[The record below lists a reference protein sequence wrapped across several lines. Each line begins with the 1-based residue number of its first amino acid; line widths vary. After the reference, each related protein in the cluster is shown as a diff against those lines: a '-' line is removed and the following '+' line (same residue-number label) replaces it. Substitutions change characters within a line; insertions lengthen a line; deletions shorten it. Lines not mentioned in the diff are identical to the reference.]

1 LKNDN
6 LTIGGKNQVN
16 DHVALDLFVSRVFS
30 VRRCGLRNDSDWLSI
45 NLFLTAS
52 AIEIRYGE
60 SVTPSVASTSK
71 IYCLSCHT
79 EVSYANLNGS
89 GWLI

>member
-6 LTIGGKNQVN
+6 STIGGKNQVN
-16 DHVALDLFVSRVFS
+16 DHVALDLFVSRIFS
-30 VRRCGLRNDSDWLSI
+30 VRRCGLRNDSDWLSIRLSI

-71 IYCLSCHT
+71 TYC
-79 EVSYANLNGS
+79 
-89 GWLI
+89 